1 MNRDQINLYW
11 LVRLRWAAAL
21 GQALTILFTQYVL
34 GIDIA
39 VEPLLG
45 IVALGVLSNLV
56 FVVWFPEARGRS
68 ENVAE
73 RSNREYLLGALLILD
88 LLWLTA
94 LLYGA
99 GGPANPFSV
108 FYIVGISLSAAVLRS
123 RWAWVLALL
132 SVGCFGLLFI
142 GHIPVAALEH
152 HAPHVEAGDPHA
164 HHEDGAAIEAPMA
177 LHLKGML
184 IAFAGAAFFVAYFV
198 SRVRTELDRRDAQL
212 AEVERRRSKA
222 ERLDSLITMAA
233 GAAHELASPLAAI
246 AVAARELEV
255 RPRNELSSDDTAD
268 DIRMIREE
276 VERCRTIL
284 SSLSTQAGTSMGEA
298 WVSRSASELLGA
310 AIDELPDAKRIEL
323 SLSDDNAKV
332 RVRTPHQAVTQA
344 IRSLIKNAIEASPQ
358 TKTVSVYAVAEGDS
372 LHISIHDH
380 GKGIPAEVLDRIGE
394 PFLTTKPAGSGMGL
408 GLFHAKRVLEQIGG
422 ALAIRESTQNGTVID
437 LLVPLDAIDLAR
449 SDATGELQ

>member
-34 GIDIA
+34 RIDIA
-39 VEPLLG
+39 VQPLLG
-45 IVALGVLSNLV
+45 IVSLGVLSNLA
-56 FVVWFPEARGRS
+56 FVIWFPEARGRS
-68 ENVAE
+68 VDIAE

-123 RWAWVLALL
+123 RWAWLLALL

-152 HAPHVEAGDPHA
+152 HGAPVEAADPHA
-164 HHEDGAAIEAPMA
+164 HHGDGATSEAPMA

-198 SRVRTELDRRDAQL
+198 SRVRTELDRRDTQL
-212 AEVERRRSKA
+212 AEVQRRKSKA
-222 ERLDSLITMAA
+222 ERLESLVTLAA

-246 AVAARELEV
+246 AIAARELEV
-255 RPRNELSSDDTAD
+255 RPRDELRSDDTAD
-268 DIRMIREE
+268 DIRMIRLE
-276 VERCRTIL
+276 VERCRKIL

-298 WVSRSASELLGA
+298 WTSESVVELLRG
-310 AIDELPDAKRIEL
+310 AIDELPDRRRIEL
-323 SLSDDNAKV
+323 TISDETAKIGL
-332 RVRTPHQAVTQA
+332 RTPHQAVTQA
-344 IRSLIKNAIEASPQ
+344 IRSVIKNAVDASPHTQ
-358 TKTVSVYAVAEGDS
+358 MVSIQAVAEGE
-372 LHISIHDH
+372 LLRISIKDQ
-380 GKGIPAEVLDRIGE
+380 GTGIAAEVLSRIGE
-394 PFLTTKPAGSGMGL
+394 PFLTTKPAGAGMGL
-408 GLFHAKRVLEQIGG
+408 GLFHAKRVLEQLGG
-422 ALAIRESTQNGTVID
+422 ALAIRESSPQGTVVD
-437 LLVPLDAIDLAR
+437 LLVPFDTINIAE
-449 SDATGELQ
+449 SGATAK